1 MPPPVIITF
10 ILECLSD
17 CFVEIYSSV
26 AEPRRSMFDEA
37 EASSDAQGNL
47 DYRVQGLAPG
57 ENVSLGN
64 GLTFGQNCC
73 MIVLDGGGKCEK

>member
-1 MPPPVIITF
+1 MF
-10 ILECLSD
+10 D
-17 CFVEIYSSV
+17 V
-26 AEPRRSMFDEA
+26 AEP
-37 EASSDAQGNL
+37 SSDCSRKI

>member
-1 MPPPVIITF
+1 
-10 ILECLSD
+10 
-17 CFVEIYSSV
+17 
-26 AEPRRSMFDEA
+26 MFDEA
-37 EASSDAQGNL
+37 EPSSDCSRNL

-73 MIVLDGGGKCEK
+73 MIVLDGEVNVRNDLS